1 MNIRPVLRSSLLQ
14 ESLAH
19 YRCQANTSSLGP
31 WVCLHAPVKHNA
43 PNQACLT
50 SPSPLMF
57 VSNSS
62 ETNAIPKPSL
72 ILAGKEIIEE
82 ASQIEAKLMLDLSKC
97 SKA

>member
-1 MNIRPVLRSSLLQ
+1 
-14 ESLAH
+14 
-19 YRCQANTSSLGP
+19 
-31 WVCLHAPVKHNA
+31 
-43 PNQACLT
+43 
-50 SPSPLMF
+50 MF